1 VKQISYLFVTILFI
15 IYIFTTEM
23 VIAANFLIQYLLGA
37 ILIRLITRTPNNNV
51 YRMFSMFYAI
61 YGLLTLIT
69 QFELIQV
76 VDANHY
82 YIHNDAADAFYPI
95 ITEQSIHNNWSDMI
109 RNTLLNPMYSNYPL
123 SSLLFAVI
131 GKLGTIFDVE
141 NLRLLL
147 RMHEFLFASLIV
159 ALITDIPYKVGTVT
173 TKAYIYILWF
183 SLCSYLYI
191 TSAIFT
197 RDTHV
202 CLAYTLLGYV
212 YLLPRCKGRLFW
224 FVLLVAMSAGFRP
237 INGILATSFIF
248 VYYMT
253 KKRMSGMFLFVILM
267 VATVFYT
274 YLNQIF
280 IFGQES
286 LSYYENLTASN
297 TGGLFMMVYS
307 LPFPINQIL
316 ICIYMLFL
324 PLPITSYVIGP
335 NESLMNLPFCFSP
348 YVMALLFYSTLYL
361 ALKGYISKKK
371 HRYFIYLSVF
381 LFVAI
386 VFASPDIRRAFA
398 AIPCLFMVFVCNLS
412 IIPEKVFIFVRRFLW
427 IPTFLITIILTMY
440 VLL

>member
-1 VKQISYLFVTILFI
+1 
-15 IYIFTTEM
+15 
-23 VIAANFLIQYLLGA
+23 
-37 ILIRLITRTPNNNV
+37 
-51 YRMFSMFYAI
+51 
-61 YGLLTLIT
+61 
-69 QFELIQV
+69 
-76 VDANHY
+76 
-82 YIHNDAADAFYPI
+82 
-95 ITEQSIHNNWSDMI
+95 
-109 RNTLLNPMYSNYPL
+109 
-123 SSLLFAVI
+123 
-131 GKLGTIFDVE
+131 
-141 NLRLLL
+141 
-147 RMHEFLFASLIV
+147 
-159 ALITDIPYKVGTVT
+159 
-173 TKAYIYILWF
+173 
-183 SLCSYLYI
+183 
-191 TSAIFT
+191 
-197 RDTHV
+197 
-202 CLAYTLLGYV
+202 
-212 YLLPRCKGRLFW
+212 
-224 FVLLVAMSAGFRP
+224 
-237 INGILATSFIF
+237 
-248 VYYMT
+248 
-253 KKRMSGMFLFVILM
+253 MFLFVILM